1 MKEFFTKLI
10 KVLSNILLVVS
21 VAGLVASVVL
31 WALNGAVEQGMIESL
46 ADNPFFKWLTVD
58 KIGTATVYLGSIV
71 AAGGIAKVA
80 SGSLKLA
87 LANSKTELEKQ
98 AQVYEAKIEQIKSES
113 IEVIVTLTEQ
123 VNKLADAQK
132 YALITNNQMLE
143 SMLITAR
150 RNIKSNLVSEEEKAM
165 YKRFIRNV
173 EKKVEPKLD
182 NIYLS
187 IEEVKEVTEQTK
199 PIEEQR
205 DILSIVMDK
214 KKEE

>member
-21 VAGLVASVVL
+21 VAGLVASIVL

-98 AQVYEAKIEQIKSES
+98 AQVYEAKIDQIKSES
-113 IEVIVTLTEQ
+113 IEVIVKINRTS
-123 VNKLADAQK
+123 K
-132 YALITNNQMLE
+132 
-143 SMLITAR
+143 
-150 RNIKSNLVSEEEKAM
+150 
-165 YKRFIRNV
+165 
-173 EKKVEPKLD
+173 
-182 NIYLS
+182 
-187 IEEVKEVTEQTK
+187 
-199 PIEEQR
+199 
-205 DILSIVMDK
+205 
-214 KKEE
+214 

>member
-1 MKEFFTKLI
+1 MKEFFKKLI

-21 VAGLVASVVL
+21 IAGLVASVIL
-31 WALNGAVEQGMIESL
+31 LALNGAVEQGMIESL
-46 ADNPFFKWLTVD
+46 ADNPFFNWLTLE
-58 KIGTATVYLGSIV
+58 KIGTISVYLGSIV

-113 IEVIVTLTEQ
+113 IEVIVKLTEQ

-187 IEEVKEVTEQTK
+187 IEEVKEVTEQIK
-199 PIEEQR
+199 PIEDQR